1 MSVAENLKHWRQV
14 RGLTQPELAE
24 RADIEQSYLSK
35 LENGH
40 SQASEAVRER
50 LATALGIDTDTLLRS
65 PSRNGHIRRMSV
77 AGVVAATLLLSG
89 FAAGYLS
96 SDYELRKVHHEAER
110 LVSIVTLAPESI
122 RVRGVTRLGPEMHNV
137 EGYFDD
143 ADAVTAFAT
152 ALLRY
157 GVIGTEFVS
166 MKLSDD
172 DKVFHITIKGKPR
185 LPVQPDTAQPD
196 QG

>member
-50 LATALGIDTDTLLRS
+50 LAAALGIDTDTLLRS
-65 PSRNGHIRRMSV
+65 PSRNGQVRRMSL
-77 AGVVAATLLLSG
+77 AGVVATTLLVAG
-89 FAAGYLS
+89 FTAGYLA
-96 SDYELRKVHHEAER
+96 SDYELRKVNHDPER
-110 LVSIVTLAPESI
+110 LVSVVSLAPEGI
-122 RVRGVTRLGPEMHNV
+122 QVRGVTRMGPEMHNV
-137 EGYFDD
+137 DGHFDD
-143 ADAVTAFAT
+143 AKSVTAFAT
-152 ALLRY
+152 ALLRH

-166 MKLSDD
+166 MKLSDTTGT
-172 DKVFHITIKGKPR
+172 FHITIMGTPR
-185 LPVQPDTAQPD
+185 LPAESDAAQAD
-196 QG
+196 